1 MAQTESWH
9 LNKSVPITLIIGLAI
24 QAAGVI
30 WMFSSMRSDID
41 NNQERLT
48 KVETHIRQI
57 ETVAQAQAVQLGRI
71 ETRLDALMDQ
81 SDKMI
86 DPLTALSVAASAVS
100 NAQTLIAAGR
110 DATSALAKFAGAVS
124 DVNYAAEKAKNPSI
138 WKSLTGSAEAEA
150 IEIFAAQKKIEQMK
164 RDVET
169 LIGFTYGQ
177 KGLEEYKDTLRR
189 VRVQRQ
195 KTAYRKEEIKDALI
209 TWTLGTLIVLA
220 GVAGLAVLLYV
231 IGRNQG
237 KW

>member
-1 MAQTESWH
+1 
-9 LNKSVPITLIIGLAI
+9 
-24 QAAGVI
+24 
-30 WMFSSMRSDID
+30 
-41 NNQERLT
+41 
-48 KVETHIRQI
+48 
-57 ETVAQAQAVQLGRI
+57 
-71 ETRLDALMDQ
+71 
-81 SDKMI
+81 MI

-100 NAQTLIAAGR
+100 NVQQLMAAGR

-124 DVNYAAEKAKNPSI
+124 DINYAAEKARNPSI

-150 IEIFAAQKKIEQMK
+150 IEVFAAQKKIEQMK

-195 KTAYRKEEIKDALI
+195 KTAYRKEEVKNAII

-220 GVAGLAVLLYV
+220 GVAGLAIVMYI
-231 IGRNQG
+231 IGKKQG

>member
-1 MAQTESWH
+1 
-9 LNKSVPITLIIGLAI
+9 
-24 QAAGVI
+24 
-30 WMFSSMRSDID
+30 
-41 NNQERLT
+41 
-48 KVETHIRQI
+48 
-57 ETVAQAQAVQLGRI
+57 
-71 ETRLDALMDQ
+71 
-81 SDKMI
+81 MI

-100 NAQTLIAAGR
+100 NVQQLMAAGR

-124 DVNYAAEKAKNPSI
+124 DINYAAEKARNPSI

-150 IEIFAAQKKIEQMK
+150 IEVFAAQKKIEQMK

-189 VRVQRQ
+189 VRIQRQ
-195 KTAYRKEEIKDALI
+195 KTAYRKEEVKNAII

-220 GVAGLAVLLYV
+220 GVAGLAIVVYV
-231 IGRNQG
+231 IGKKQG